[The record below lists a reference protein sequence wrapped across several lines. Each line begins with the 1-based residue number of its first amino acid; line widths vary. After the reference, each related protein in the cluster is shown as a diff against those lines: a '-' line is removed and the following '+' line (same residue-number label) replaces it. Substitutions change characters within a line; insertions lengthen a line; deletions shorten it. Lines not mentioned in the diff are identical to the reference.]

1 MASFRVET
9 EADAA
14 SGLIAATLY
23 YPETATRPLA
33 RTAAIYETHEA
44 AETGVLEQFRKSL
57 PE

>member
-23 YPETATRPLA
+23 YPETA
-33 RTAAIYETHEA
+33 AIYETHEA